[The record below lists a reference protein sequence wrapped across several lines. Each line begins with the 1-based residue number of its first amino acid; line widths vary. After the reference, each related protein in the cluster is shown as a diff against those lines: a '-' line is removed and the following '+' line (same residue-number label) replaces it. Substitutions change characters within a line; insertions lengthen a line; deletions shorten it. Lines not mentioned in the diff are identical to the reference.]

1 MTLPENMTCIEIT
14 EPGGP
19 DKLAVTTRPVPQ
31 AGKGEVLIKIAVAGI
46 NRPDC
51 VQREGH
57 YAPPPGITDIPGLEL
72 AGEVVALGD
81 EASGYSVGDQ
91 VTALVGG
98 GAYAEYV
105 NAPVETVFPVPA
117 GLTMTEAAALPETF
131 MTVWANVFQR
141 GHLAPGESLLVHGG
155 TSGIGTT
162 AIQIA
167 SRLGA
172 RVIATAG
179 SDEKCQACLDLGAEK
194 AVNYK
199 EEDFTDIA
207 REFGGGKGVDVIL
220 DMVGGDYIAK
230 NIKAAAP
237 DGRIV
242 NIAYLRGSKVEINFM
257 HVMLKRLTLTGST
270 MRSLPLDRKAEI
282 VRQLKTTVW
291 PLIEAG
297 QIKPVIDSVFPLSE
311 AAQSHERMESNAH
324 IGKIMLQ
331 VGDDA

>member
-19 DKLAVTTRPVPQ
+19 DKLAVTTRPLPQ

-72 AGEVVALGD
+72 AGEVVALSDG
-81 EASGYSVGDQ
+81 ASGYSVGDK

-98 GAYAEYV
+98 GAYAKYV
-105 NAPVETVFPVPA
+105 NAPVETVFPVPE
-117 GLTMTEAAALPETF
+117 GLSMTEAAALPETF

-297 QIKPVIDSVFPLSE
+297 QIKPVIDSVFPLAE

>member
-19 DKLAVTTRPVPQ
+19 DKLAVTTRPLPQ

-81 EASGYSVGDQ
+81 GASGYSVGDK

-105 NAPVETVFPVPA
+105 NAPVETVFPVPE
-117 GLTMTEAAALPETF
+117 GLSMTEAAALPETF
-131 MTVWANVFQR
+131 MTVWANVFER

-297 QIKPVIDSVFPLSE
+297 QIKPVIDSVFPLAE

>member
-19 DKLAVTTRPVPQ
+19 NKLAVTTRPLPQ

-81 EASGYSVGDQ
+81 GASGYSVGDK

-105 NAPVETVFPVPA
+105 NAPVETVFPVPE
-117 GLTMTEAAALPETF
+117 GLSMTEAAALPETF

-297 QIKPVIDSVFPLSE
+297 QIKPVIDSVFPLAE

-331 VGDDA
+331 VGYDA

>member
-19 DKLAVTTRPVPQ
+19 DKLAVTTRPLPQ

-81 EASGYSVGDQ
+81 GASGYSVGDK

-105 NAPVETVFPVPA
+105 NAPVETVFPVPE
-117 GLTMTEAAALPETF
+117 GLSMTEAAALPETF

-297 QIKPVIDSVFPLSE
+297 QIKPVIDSVFPLAE